1 MPRAR
6 TAAAICL
13 ALGLTLTAGP
23 AAADVHG
30 VPLPRGTRTTD
41 GRHASA
47 LGFRATIDHYAKL
60 WRKGGIPV
68 EATGP
73 YRARG
78 VDIMRFVRTD
88 LAGEWLAVHVWR
100 SDGITWI
107 SIVPRPS
114 APPAPTGP

>member
-13 ALGLTLTAGP
+13 ALALTTGP

-41 GRHASA
+41 GRHVSA
-47 LGFRATIDHYAKL
+47 LGFRATVDHYARL

-88 LAGEWLAVHVWR
+88 RGGDWLAVHVWR
-100 SDGITWI
+100 SAGITWI

-114 APPAPTGP
+114 APPAQANP